1 MIVIRNWIAMYS
13 DIFHIHWVVENYI
26 YRAHVD
32 ITFVID
38 FVCLVFQEIQ
48 AQLVLIGY
56 SIISFLDAHL

>member
-1 MIVIRNWIAMYS
+1 MYS

-26 YRAHVD
+26 YRADVD